1 MPGGKQW
8 PLEVR
13 GRIRID
19 YEAGASRQEL
29 EARYGVP
36 LTTLSSWINKHGWRR
51 PEETRAIQGAPLEA
65 LLGQAL
71 ERELRVAGAGLTGE
85 EAGAAMLRAQRL
97 NLLSLAVGR
106 WRAMSADAGGGYDPR
121 TDEELRIAL
130 AERLERVSLSY
141 RDRRLSGEDEPGGE
155 AGDSGGAGGGAG
167 FVSVAAPE

>member
-8 PLEVR
+8 PVEVR

-29 EARYGVP
+29 QARYGVP
-36 LTTLSSWINKHGWRR
+36 LTTLSSWINKYGWRA
-51 PEETRAIQGAPLEA
+51 PEETRSVQGAPLED

-71 ERELRVAGAGLTGE
+71 ERELRVAGAGLAGA
-85 EAGAAMLRAQRL
+85 EAQAAMLRAQRL

-106 WRAMSADAGGGYDPR
+106 WRAMSADAGGLYDPR
-121 TDEELRIAL
+121 TDEELRIEL

-141 RDRRLSGEDEPGGE
+141 RNRRLSGEDEPGGE
-155 AGDSGGAGGGAG
+155 AGDAGRAGGGTIS
-167 FVSVAAPE
+167 VPVAAGD